1 MNDRILQALKA
12 LKTNQDKL
20 QKNVGEIGKKVK
32 QIEGYN
38 EDRMRQLVARL
49 SRDLER
55 YEIIDGEWCYDG
67 KPIGIKAEGVDGEV
81 GPQGKDGKPG
91 KDGKDGKPGKDGKN
105 GLPGKDGKDG
115 KDGKNGLPGKDGE
128 SPNLKIGKVE
138 DSPEAGGAKAKIRKG
153 KDGIYYL
160 DLTLPRGPQG
170 FPGFD
175 GKDGKDAEGGS
186 GVSDYKL
193 LENKPSINGKKLL
206 DNLSLKDLGIQPEGD
221 YLTEEDL
228 KGIDLTNYYTKEEI
242 DNTLGD
248 INTILAT
255 LVTVDEEE
263 Y

>member
-12 LKTNQDKL
+12 LKENQDKL

-67 KPIGIKAEGVDGEV
+67 KPIGVKAEGVDGEI

-115 KDGKNGLPGKDGE
+115 KDGKNGEPGKDGE
-128 SPNLKIGKVE
+128 VPNLKIGKVE

-175 GKDGKDAEGGS
+175 GKDGKDGKDATGGEG
-186 GVSDYKL
+186 GVSDYEK
-193 LENKPSINGKKLL
+193 LENLPSINNKEIKGALTL
-206 DNLSLKDLGIQPEGD
+206 NDIGAQPKGD
-221 YLTEEDL
+221 YLTTSDL
-228 KGIDLTNYYTKEEI
+228 KGYATEQYVDTKLGEI
-242 DNTLGD
+242 ESL
-248 INTILAT
+248 LSE
-255 LVTVDEEE
+255 V
-263 Y
+263 